1 MKLNLLKKLDV
12 FFNDKS
18 IRQHESNYK
27 KIEET
32 VNSNEKSFEKH
43 KKTEKDAHDSK
54 QIRHVNTTVY
64 NMLIYQMERI
74 RNLVLGVDGD
84 GIKEVTDSRVS
95 NDGTTHG
102 LLSERLFYDFN
113 NFFKEIER
121 LDKKF
126 VEINFGT
133 YDVDKTG
140 EASVSE
146 QLQEAFNK
154 IHDVGAGKLY
164 IPAGKY
170 LLNDRVDIFENTTV
184 ELDKNA
190 HILRGNTNE
199 LFMNGPYN
207 DKFYGYE
214 GRGNIHFIGG
224 IFDGNYEE
232 IDKYPTKAANLINL
246 KHAENISFTN
256 CVFRNVISYH
266 ALDVNGVR
274 NLRVTDCI
282 FEGYINL
289 TEQTKKEAIQ
299 LSEYTRD
306 SIAGEG
312 YYDGTPC
319 KDVIIKGCT
328 FKKSDILDAHA
339 VAVGNHLSTND
350 IYQSNITISNNTFE
364 ELLEVGIRPYKW
376 QNVRIENN
384 SFLSVPQGVR
394 ISSVGAND
402 VSAQNPDGTPSGNP
416 QAGSMYFINNNFF
429 DDYSAFGV
437 SVYGNQSEGKTAL
450 VKDINIKDNVFNCN
464 NKTKGEAV
472 NLNLCQNVQIKDNV
486 ITRGVRG
493 VRHIGSEMVIIENN
507 IFNDIGRE
515 AIFNEK
521 SNFIGAQEFVTQLHI
536 NNNVINTSGRNGI
549 FVQFAKNFL
558 VRNNVLNDVNKENN
572 SGVPRGGIYISDSD
586 TGSVEGNFV
595 WGKNQD
601 FSVRATKNKTVNFFN
616 NGGTGN
622 SYVDDDGGNFIGF
635 WNIANNNSI
644 IKKVTKEE

>member
-18 IRQHESNYK
+18 ISQHEKNYK
-27 KIEET
+27 EIEKT
-32 VNSNEKSFEKH
+32 VNGNDDKFKKH
-43 KKTEKDAHDSK
+43 KSVEKNAHNSK
-54 QIRHVNTTVY
+54 QIEHENTTVY
-64 NMLIYQMERI
+64 KMLIYQMERI
-74 RNLVLGVDGD
+74 RNLVSGVDGD
-84 GIKEVTDSRVS
+84 GVKEVIDSRVS

-113 NFFKEIER
+113 KFTKEINR
-121 LDKKF
+121 LEKKF

-140 EASVSE
+140 EESVSE
-146 QLQEAFNK
+146 QLQDAFNK
-154 IHDVGAGKLY
+154 IHEVGAGKLY

-199 LFMNGPYN
+199 LFMNGPYS

-232 IDKYPTKAANLINL
+232 IDKYPTKVANLINL

-289 TEQTKKEAIQ
+289 TEETKKEAIQ
-299 LSEYTRD
+299 LSEYTKD

-319 KDVIIKGCT
+319 KDVIVHGCI
-328 FKKSDILDAHA
+328 FRPSDILDAHA
-339 VAVGNHLSTND
+339 VGVGNHLSTNN

-364 ELLEVGIRPYKW
+364 GLTDVGIRPYKW
-376 QNVRIENN
+376 KNVRIESN
-384 SFLSVPQGVR
+384 SFLGVPQGVR
-394 ISSVGAND
+394 VSSVGAND

-429 DDYSAFGV
+429 NDYSLFGIT
-437 SVYGNQSEGKTAL
+437 VYGNQSNGKTAL
-450 VKDINIKDNVFNCN
+450 VKDVNIKDNVFNCT
-464 NKTKGEAV
+464 NKDVGEAI
-472 NLNLCQNVQIKDNV
+472 NINLCQSAQIKDNV
-486 ITRGVRG
+486 ITRGARG
-493 VRHIGSEMVIIENN
+493 IRHIGSKTVLIENN

-521 SNFIGAQEFVTQLHI
+521 SNFSGIQEFVNQIHI
-536 NNNVINTSGRNGI
+536 QNNVVNTSGRNGI
-549 FVQFAKNFL
+549 FVQFAKKFFI
-558 VRNNVLNDVNKENN
+558 RNNVLNEVNQENN
-572 SGVPRGGIYISDSD
+572 SGVPRGGIYVVDCD
-586 TGSVEGNFV
+586 TGSVENNYVF
-595 WGKNQD
+595 GKNQD
-601 FSVRATKNKTVNFFN
+601 FSIRATKNKKVNFFN
-616 NGGTGN
+616 NGGNGN
-622 SYVDDDGGNFIGF
+622 TYIDEEGENFVGF
-635 WNIANNNSI
+635 WNISASDSI
-644 IKKVTKEE
+644 TKKVTKEG